1 MGGGSGGEEAEGPG
15 QYSRERKAGSTVATL
30 TASLAARP
38 SPLAPRPV
46 ASAHLGAAAS
56 PAQGSVHC
64 VGGQLPVSSPES
76 CSLRAAA
83 KLSPGTFPVA
93 SNRPGHYGVKSHP
106 DFLSWKSASP
116 PGGASWPL
124 WVVPWPLP
132 PPPPTG
138 LAAPGRGPMHLDKT
152 GLLSRPAWSV
162 SRLGVEITFAEHA
175 FPSSQT
181 EPHPPLHGLRG
192 REDHQSAL

>member
-1 MGGGSGGEEAEGPG
+1 MGGGSGEEEAEGPG
-15 QYSRERKAGSTVATL
+15 RCSRERKAGSTVATL

-38 SPLAPRPV
+38 SPLASRPV
-46 ASAHLGAAAS
+46 ASAHLGAAAP

-83 KLSPGTFPVA
+83 KLSLGTFPVA

-106 DFLSWKSASP
+106 GFLSWKGASP

-124 WVVPWPLP
+124 WAVPCPLSP
-132 PPPPTG
+132 PSTAPNGTG
-138 LAAPGRGPMHLDKT
+138 
-152 GLLSRPAWSV
+152 RPRKGADASGQHRP
-162 SRLGVEITFAEHA
+162 SK
-175 FPSSQT
+175 PSSLVGQQAR
-181 EPHPPLHGLRG
+181 RG
-192 REDHQSAL
+192 NHIC